1 MRRMNKL
8 GDEIIVTLKK
18 SIGNYGRFMAAE
30 SLEYKCKIIAI
41 SSDIITIIGSENV
54 LRDYAQSGA
63 EDIRFSMEF
72 DLGEYHFDYDGI
84 GIPTIEELQE
94 IREDN
99 PELLELGFDY
109 WTRSYNYL
117 DKGIYIDSYGVE
129 QAIETNNKLAVVP
142 FLHVNILDGKP
153 LDPDYSYLDSL
164 DLNHIINRPGI
175 LISEVMGKI
184 EDEYAEDY
192 TKKTGFSDIFNLISI
207 IDFMDYLNDRYN
219 IKYRE
224 VTNYALYK

>member
-1 MRRMNKL
+1 MRKMNNL

-18 SIGNYGRFMAAE
+18 SIENNGRFMAAE

-54 LRDYAQSGA
+54 LRDYVQSGA

-72 DLGEYHFDYDGI
+72 DLGDYHFEYDGI
-84 GIPTIEELQE
+84 GIPTIDELEE
-94 IREDN
+94 IREEN

-117 DKGIYIDSYGVE
+117 NKGIYIDSYGVE
-129 QAIETNNKLAVVP
+129 QATETNNKLAVVP
-142 FLHVNILDGKP
+142 FLYVNILDGKP

-175 LISEVMGKI
+175 SISEVIDKI

-192 TKKTGFSDIFNLISI
+192 TKKTGLSDIFNLISKEEFI
-207 IDFMDYLNDRYN
+207 DYLKDRYD

-224 VTNYALYK
+224 VTEYILYK